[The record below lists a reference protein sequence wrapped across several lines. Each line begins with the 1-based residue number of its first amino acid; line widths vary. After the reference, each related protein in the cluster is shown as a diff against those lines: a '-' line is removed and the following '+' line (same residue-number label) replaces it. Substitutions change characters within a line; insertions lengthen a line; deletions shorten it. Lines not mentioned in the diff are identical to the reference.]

1 MDFSWTPEQSDLYDR
16 ALAFARERLEPAS
29 KNKEPDA
36 FRTSFRVAGEFGL
49 LGLCVPE
56 EYGGIGLGAL
66 DTARTFEAAGK
77 GCTDSGLLFG
87 CAAHLFAC
95 AMPILEFAQ
104 EDLKRALLPKL
115 CKGEL
120 VGANAITEDVSG
132 SDAFAM
138 RTSVEIDGDN
148 YYVTGAK
155 SYVTN
160 GPFAD
165 VFVTYGTKNPA
176 YGHMGI
182 VGVVLERDTPGLTVG
197 APFEKIGLKGAP
209 ISSVYYERCKVPATA
224 RLGREGQGSSVFT
237 RSMHWE
243 RACLFGIYLGV
254 MERQIEL
261 VVGYLKNRRQ
271 FGKPLAKQQALAH
284 KVADMKLRLEAAR
297 LLLYRACWKIDRGE
311 DATQEIAM
319 SKIATSE
326 AAIQSSLDAIQ
337 LYGGNGVMEEMGIAV
352 MLRDAVPST
361 IFSGTSE
368 IQRNLIARGLGL

>member
-1 MDFSWTPEQSDLYDR
+1 MNFSWTPDQQDLYDR
-16 ALAFARERLEPAS
+16 ALAFARERLEPATQ
-29 KNKEPDA
+29 KKTPDV
-36 FRTSFRVAGEFGL
+36 FRKSFLECGDFGL

-56 EYGGIGLGAL
+56 QYGGVGLGAL
-66 DTARTFEAAGK
+66 DTARTFEAVGK
-77 GCTDSGLLFG
+77 GCTDSGLIFG
-87 CAAHLFAC
+87 AAAHLFAC
-95 AMPILEFAQ
+95 AMPIVEFAP
-104 EDLKRALLPKL
+104 EALKHKLLPKL

-138 RTSVEIDGDN
+138 RTSVEQDGDD
-148 YYVTGAK
+148 YLITGSK

-165 VFVTYGTKNPA
+165 IFVTYGTKNPA

-182 VGVVLERDTPGLTVG
+182 VGLVLDRDTEGLTVG

-209 ISSVYYERCKVPATA
+209 ISSVYYERCRVPGSS
-224 RLGREGQGSSVFT
+224 RLGREGQGSGVFT

-243 RACLFGIYLGV
+243 RACLFGLYLGV
-254 MERQIEL
+254 MDRQIEIC
-261 VVGYLKNRRQ
+261 VAYLKNRRQ
-271 FGKPLAKQQALAH
+271 FGKPLGKQQALAH
-284 KVADMKLRLEAAR
+284 RVADMKMRFEAAR
-297 LLLYRACWKIDRGE
+297 LLLYRSCWKIDRGE
-311 DATQEIAM
+311 DATMEIAM

-326 AAIQSSLDAIQ
+326 AVIASSLDAIQ
-337 LYGGNGVMEEMGIAV
+337 LHGGNGVMEEMGIAQ